1 MSHSEVMKWFEYY
14 FPDYAGERI
23 DVFFPNGRN
32 SIRIRQKNGQ
42 EFIFTYHSQKEWKLE
57 TITSFLNGIE
67 GRKKSKMCEIMNY
80 IFRSLHNSDR
90 RLDVISRAIRK
101 QQKFN
106 NCVAVFS
113 VLVTMNFFIG
123 EIERQEQ
130 AAKIKKLESEIEELK
145 RDKGE

>member
-1 MSHSEVMKWFEYY
+1 MEIRNDYQFFEW
-14 FPDYAGERI
+14 
-23 DVFFPNGRN
+23 N
-32 SIRIRQKNGQ
+32 
-42 EFIFTYHSQKEWKLE
+42 
-57 TITSFLNGIE
+57 E
-67 GRKKSKMCEIMNY
+67 GRKKVKCVRL
-80 IFRSLHNSDR
+80 FRSLHNSDR

>member
-1 MSHSEVMKWFEYY
+1 
-14 FPDYAGERI
+14 
-23 DVFFPNGRN
+23 
-32 SIRIRQKNGQ
+32 
-42 EFIFTYHSQKEWKLE
+42 
-57 TITSFLNGIE
+57 
-67 GRKKSKMCEIMNY
+67 MCEIMNY
-80 IFRSLHNSDR
+80 IFRSLHKTSDR
-90 RLDVISRAIRK
+90 FAGIPRAIRK

>member
-1 MSHSEVMKWFEYY
+1 
-14 FPDYAGERI
+14 
-23 DVFFPNGRN
+23 
-32 SIRIRQKNGQ
+32 
-42 EFIFTYHSQKEWKLE
+42 
-57 TITSFLNGIE
+57 
-67 GRKKSKMCEIMNY
+67 MCEIMNY

-123 EIERQEQ
+123 EIERREQ

>member
-1 MSHSEVMKWFEYY
+1 
-14 FPDYAGERI
+14 
-23 DVFFPNGRN
+23 
-32 SIRIRQKNGQ
+32 
-42 EFIFTYHSQKEWKLE
+42 
-57 TITSFLNGIE
+57 
-67 GRKKSKMCEIMNY
+67 MCEIMNY

-90 RLDVISRAIRK
+90 RLDVISRTIRK

-106 NCVAVFS
+106 NGVAVFS

-130 AAKIKKLESEIEELK
+130 AEKIKKLESKIEELK

>member
-1 MSHSEVMKWFEYY
+1 
-14 FPDYAGERI
+14 
-23 DVFFPNGRN
+23 
-32 SIRIRQKNGQ
+32 
-42 EFIFTYHSQKEWKLE
+42 
-57 TITSFLNGIE
+57 
-67 GRKKSKMCEIMNY
+67 MCEIMNY

-90 RLDVISRAIRK
+90 RLDVISKAIRK

-106 NCVAVFS
+106 NFVAVFS

-123 EIERQEQ
+123 EIERQER

>member
-1 MSHSEVMKWFEYY
+1 
-14 FPDYAGERI
+14 
-23 DVFFPNGRN
+23 
-32 SIRIRQKNGQ
+32 
-42 EFIFTYHSQKEWKLE
+42 
-57 TITSFLNGIE
+57 
-67 GRKKSKMCEIMNY
+67 MCEIMNY
-80 IFRSLHNSDR
+80 IFRSLHNSDG

>member
-1 MSHSEVMKWFEYY
+1 
-14 FPDYAGERI
+14 
-23 DVFFPNGRN
+23 
-32 SIRIRQKNGQ
+32 
-42 EFIFTYHSQKEWKLE
+42 
-57 TITSFLNGIE
+57 
-67 GRKKSKMCEIMNY
+67 MCEIMNY

-106 NCVAVFS
+106 NGVAVFS

-123 EIERQEQ
+123 EIERQER

>member
-1 MSHSEVMKWFEYY
+1 
-14 FPDYAGERI
+14 
-23 DVFFPNGRN
+23 
-32 SIRIRQKNGQ
+32 
-42 EFIFTYHSQKEWKLE
+42 
-57 TITSFLNGIE
+57 
-67 GRKKSKMCEIMNY
+67 MCEIMNY

-90 RLDVISRAIRK
+90 RLDVISKAIRK

-113 VLVTMNFFIG
+113 VLFTMNFFIG
-123 EIERQEQ
+123 EFERQER

>member
-1 MSHSEVMKWFEYY
+1 
-14 FPDYAGERI
+14 
-23 DVFFPNGRN
+23 
-32 SIRIRQKNGQ
+32 
-42 EFIFTYHSQKEWKLE
+42 
-57 TITSFLNGIE
+57 
-67 GRKKSKMCEIMNY
+67 MCEIMNY

-106 NCVAVFS
+106 NGVAVFS

-123 EIERQEQ
+123 EIERREQ
-130 AAKIKKLESEIEELK
+130 AAQIKKLESKIEELK

>member
-1 MSHSEVMKWFEYY
+1 MSEV
-14 FPDYAGERI
+14 
-23 DVFFPNGRN
+23 V
-32 SIRIRQKNGQ
+32 
-42 EFIFTYHSQKEWKLE
+42 
-57 TITSFLNGIE
+57 
-67 GRKKSKMCEIMNY
+67 NY

-90 RLDVISRAIRK
+90 RLDVISRVIRK

-113 VLVTMNFFIG
+113 VLVTMNFIIG

-145 RDKGE
+145 HSEGE

>member
-1 MSHSEVMKWFEYY
+1 
-14 FPDYAGERI
+14 
-23 DVFFPNGRN
+23 
-32 SIRIRQKNGQ
+32 
-42 EFIFTYHSQKEWKLE
+42 
-57 TITSFLNGIE
+57 
-67 GRKKSKMCEIMNY
+67 MCEIMNY

-90 RLDVISRAIRK
+90 RLDVISKAIRK

-106 NCVAVFS
+106 NGVAVFS

-123 EIERQEQ
+123 EIERQER

>member
-1 MSHSEVMKWFEYY
+1 MSEV
-14 FPDYAGERI
+14 
-23 DVFFPNGRN
+23 
-32 SIRIRQKNGQ
+32 
-42 EFIFTYHSQKEWKLE
+42 
-57 TITSFLNGIE
+57 
-67 GRKKSKMCEIMNY
+67 MNY

-113 VLVTMNFFIG
+113 VLTTMNFIIG

-145 RDKGE
+145 HSEGE

>member
-1 MSHSEVMKWFEYY
+1 
-14 FPDYAGERI
+14 
-23 DVFFPNGRN
+23 
-32 SIRIRQKNGQ
+32 
-42 EFIFTYHSQKEWKLE
+42 
-57 TITSFLNGIE
+57 
-67 GRKKSKMCEIMNY
+67 MCEIMNY

-106 NCVAVFS
+106 NGVAVFS

-123 EIERQEQ
+123 EIERQER
-130 AAKIKKLESEIEELK
+130 AAKIKKLESKIEELK

>member
-1 MSHSEVMKWFEYY
+1 
-14 FPDYAGERI
+14 
-23 DVFFPNGRN
+23 
-32 SIRIRQKNGQ
+32 
-42 EFIFTYHSQKEWKLE
+42 
-57 TITSFLNGIE
+57 
-67 GRKKSKMCEIMNY
+67 MCEIMNY

-90 RLDVISRAIRK
+90 RLDVISKAIRK

-106 NCVAVFS
+106 NCVVVFS

-123 EIERQEQ
+123 EIERQER

>member
-1 MSHSEVMKWFEYY
+1 MNGMK
-14 FPDYAGERI
+14 
-23 DVFFPNGRN
+23 GR
-32 SIRIRQKNGQ
+32 
-42 EFIFTYHSQKEWKLE
+42 
-57 TITSFLNGIE
+57 
-67 GRKKSKMCEIMNY
+67 KSKMCEIMNY

-90 RLDVISRAIRK
+90 RLDVISKAIRK

-123 EIERQEQ
+123 EIERQER

>member
-1 MSHSEVMKWFEYY
+1 
-14 FPDYAGERI
+14 
-23 DVFFPNGRN
+23 
-32 SIRIRQKNGQ
+32 
-42 EFIFTYHSQKEWKLE
+42 
-57 TITSFLNGIE
+57 
-67 GRKKSKMCEIMNY
+67 MCEIMNY

-90 RLDVISRAIRK
+90 RLDVISKAIRK

-106 NCVAVFS
+106 NCVAVFA

-123 EIERQEQ
+123 EIERQER

>member
-1 MSHSEVMKWFEYY
+1 
-14 FPDYAGERI
+14 
-23 DVFFPNGRN
+23 
-32 SIRIRQKNGQ
+32 
-42 EFIFTYHSQKEWKLE
+42 
-57 TITSFLNGIE
+57 
-67 GRKKSKMCEIMNY
+67 MCEIMNY

-113 VLVTMNFFIG
+113 VLVTMNF
-123 EIERQEQ
+123 ERQEQ